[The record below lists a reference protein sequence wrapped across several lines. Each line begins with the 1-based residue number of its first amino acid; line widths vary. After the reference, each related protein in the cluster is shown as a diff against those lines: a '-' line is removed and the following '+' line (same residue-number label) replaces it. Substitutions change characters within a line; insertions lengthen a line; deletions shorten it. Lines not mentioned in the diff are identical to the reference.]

1 MRSPLPRNR
10 LLLVAALVLLVAALS
25 IGVYRSMGAG
35 SVGGVRG
42 LHGKGMRGDSD
53 RPIPVST
60 ATVGRGDLKIFLNG
74 LGTVTPVANVLVRSR
89 VDGELLRVHFQE
101 GQTVRA
107 GDLLAEIDPRAFQVQ
122 LTQAEGQH
130 ARDKALLQNSRIDL
144 ERYQLLWSQDSIAKQ
159 QVDAQQSLVHQYEGA
174 VQADQG
180 QIDDARLQLA
190 YARVTAP
197 ISGRVGLRQVDPGNI
212 VHASDTAG
220 LVSIAQVQPITVLF
234 TLPEDNLPLLLQKL
248 QTGASIPVAAYDR
261 QQKRLLANGTLLT
274 IDNQIDTTT
283 GTVKLKAQFRNE
295 DSALFPNQFVNVRM
309 QIDMRRDVAL
319 LPTAAVQRGAQDN
332 FVYLIGADHK
342 VTLRSVQVGDT
353 EGDQVVIES
362 GLQVGDQVVVD
373 GIDKLRDGSQV
384 EPMPRAA
391 PNAAQEPSIAKGQPV
406 PQEQSAPK
414 ELSAPK
420 ESAPRDQ
427 PVSKKQSGQSQS
439 GRH

>member
-1 MRSPLPRNR
+1 MRFPLPRNR
-10 LLLVAALVLLVAALS
+10 LLLVAALLLLAVLV
-25 IGVYRSMGAG
+25 GVGAYAFMGTG
-35 SVGGVRG
+35 SKTGFAPKGGRG
-42 LHGKGMRGDSD
+42 HGGGGPDGS

-60 ATVGRGDLKIFLNG
+60 ATVGRGDLKIFLSG

-89 VDGELLRVHFQE
+89 VDGELLRVHFKE

-107 GDLLAEIDPRAFQVQ
+107 GDLLAEIDPRAFEVQ

-180 QIDDARLQLA
+180 QVDDARLQLT

-234 TLPEDNLPLLLQKL
+234 TLPEDNLPVLVQKL
-248 QTGASIPVAAYDR
+248 QAGAPIPVAAYDR

-309 QIDMRRDVAL
+309 QIDTRRDVAL
-319 LPTAAVQRGAQDN
+319 LPTAAVQRGSQDS
-332 FVYLIGADHK
+332 FVYLIGADRK
-342 VTLRSVQVGDT
+342 VTLRAVQVGDT

-362 GLQVGDQVVVD
+362 GLQVGDQVAVD
-373 GIDKLRDGSQV
+373 GIDKLREGSEV
-384 EPMPRAA
+384 EPVPRGA
-391 PNAAQEPSIAKGQPV
+391 PNMAREKPIAKGQPV
-406 PQEQSAPK
+406 AK
-414 ELSAPK
+414 ELPQSS
-420 ESAPRDQ
+420 EQ
-427 PVSKKQSGQSQS
+427 PVSRNQPAGQSQS

>member
-1 MRSPLPRNR
+1 MRFPLPRNKPR
-10 LLLVAALVLLVAALS
+10 LPLVAALVLLAVLA
-25 IGVYRSMGAG
+25 GVGIYSFVG
-35 SVGGVRG
+35 SGPKGFGG
-42 LHGKGMRGDSD
+42 GKGDRMHGGDPN

-89 VDGELLRVHFQE
+89 VDGELLRVHFRE

-130 ARDKALLQNSRIDL
+130 ARDTALLHNARMDL

-174 VQADQG
+174 VLADQG
-180 QIDDARLQLA
+180 QIDDARLQLT

-197 ISGRVGLRQVDPGNI
+197 IGGRVGLRQVDPGNI
-212 VHASDTAG
+212 VHASDANG
-220 LVSIAQVQPITVLF
+220 LVTIAQVQPITVLF
-234 TLPEDNLPLLLQKL
+234 TLPEDNLPVLVQKL
-248 QTGASIPVAAYDR
+248 QGGAPIPVAAYDR

-309 QIDMRRDVAL
+309 QIDTRHDVAL

-332 FVYLIGADHK
+332 FVYLIGAERK
-342 VTLRSVQVGDT
+342 VTLRTVQVGDT

-373 GIDKLRDGSQV
+373 GVDKLREGSPV
-384 EPMPRAA
+384 EPVPRGAPSAA
-391 PNAAQEPSIAKGQPV
+391 KASTE
-406 PQEQSAPK
+406 
-414 ELSAPK
+414 
-420 ESAPRDQ
+420 
-427 PVSKKQSGQSQS
+427 QSGQPRG